1 VGDAIELRG
10 LVVLARIGAGAA
22 ERAQSQPLELDVDLD
37 VDLTAAGSTDD
48 LADTLDYGPVCDA
61 VARVAAAQE
70 FALLE
75 RFASVIADEL
85 LADDRV
91 RAVTVAVRKLRP
103 PVAHQLA
110 TAGVRLTR
118 ARPS

>member
-1 VGDAIELRG
+1 VADAIELRG

-22 ERAQSQPLELDVDLD
+22 ERAQPQPLAIDIDLD
-37 VDLTAAGSTDD
+37 IDLTAGAASDD

-61 VARVAAAQE
+61 VARVAGARE

-75 RFASVIADEL
+75 RFASVVADEL

-91 RAVTVAVRKLRP
+91 RAVTVAVCKLRP
-103 PVAHQLA
+103 PVPHKLA